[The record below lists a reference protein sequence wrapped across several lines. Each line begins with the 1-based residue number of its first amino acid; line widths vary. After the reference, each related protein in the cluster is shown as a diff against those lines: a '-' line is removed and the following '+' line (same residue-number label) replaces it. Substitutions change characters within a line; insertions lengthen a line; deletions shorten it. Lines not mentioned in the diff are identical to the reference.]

1 MKKLKVYLDTSVI
14 NFVYADDAPDFKKA
28 TVEFF
33 ARYSLQYDLY
43 ISNVV
48 MAELSRDPDAAHR
61 AKLLAVIK
69 AHPITLIGEERWADV
84 RELAATYLERG
95 LFPANKE
102 EDAMHAAYATV
113 HQLDVLLSWNF
124 KHLANV
130 RKEATIQAV
139 TLELGYRY
147 PLRIVAPL
155 EVEYE

>member
-14 NFVYADDAPDFKKA
+14 NFVYADDAPDYKKA

-43 ISNVV
+43 ISGVV
-48 MAELSRDPDAAHR
+48 MAEISRDPDADHR
-61 AKLLAVIK
+61 AKHLAVIRT
-69 AHPITLIGEERWADV
+69 HPITLIGEALRAEV
-84 RELAATYLERG
+84 RELSAAYLERG
-95 LFPANKE
+95 LFSGNKE

-113 HQLDVLLSWNF
+113 HQMDVLLSWNF
-124 KHLANV
+124 KHLAYV

-139 TLELGYRY
+139 NLELGYRY
-147 PLRIVAPL
+147 PLRIVPPL